1 MCTQTSQEAK
11 VMNCPRCQSLLKERE
26 PFCGNCGF
34 DLRSQENTTQPPQSV
49 ITEET
54 LLIKDPLVGQVLDAK
69 YELLERL
76 GEGGMGAVY
85 RAHRKHIGD
94 EVAIKILLEKF
105 VTGKE
110 AAERFR
116 REARAAAVLRHPNV
130 VTIHDFSDGSQL
142 DAPAYIVM
150 ELVEG
155 SSLRALLKRE
165 GKISPQR
172 AVSLMQGVC
181 AGVAAAHRRSI
192 IHRDLKPDNIII
204 APPDRPGENEVVKV
218 IDFGIAKLREADA
231 SSTLTQTGTLMGTPF
246 YMSPEQCLGEPLD
259 ARSDIYSL
267 GAILYEM
274 LGGAPPFT
282 GTTPTAI
289 IAKHLTDTALPLD
302 QLGVSRPLAEV
313 CRRALTKEPQERYQ
327 SVEEFYS
334 GLVSA
339 FASDNRRTEIPDGPL
354 QAAADSPLASAHLPL
369 TQVPRPGVSQN
380 SIATVVAMNKQEP
393 RTQLQSGSNDKTV
406 VELAPTPGSSKQLRR
421 IRNFALAGGTLVFAV
436 SVGLGFLLRWVG
448 WSSSMP
454 YDEFALAL
462 ITVGLRDSIFGIFLG
477 IALSGLLGSARSR
490 PVGPTDRV
498 AQVIVCSACGAVI
511 VMAPFVLLRT
521 SLMLLPVGLA
531 IIGLLLGST
540 VCGIKMLIQRF
551 ASGR

>member
-1 MCTQTSQEAK
+1 M
-11 VMNCPRCQSLLKERE
+11 P
-26 PFCGNCGF
+26 
-34 DLRSQENTTQPPQSV
+34 
-49 ITEET
+49 TEET
-54 LLIKDPLVGQVLDAK
+54 LLIKDPLVGQVLDSK

-85 RAHRKHIGD
+85 RAHRRHIGD

-110 AAERFR
+110 GAERFR
-116 REARAAAVLRHPNV
+116 REARAAAVLRHPNI

-142 DAPAYIVM
+142 DGPAYIVM

-155 SSLRALLKRE
+155 SSLRALLKHE

-172 AVSLMQGVC
+172 AIALMQGVC
-181 AGVAAAHRRSI
+181 AGVGAAHRRSI

-218 IDFGIAKLREADA
+218 IDFGIAKLREADS

-274 LGGAPPFT
+274 LGGVPPFT

-302 QLGVSRPLAEV
+302 QLGVSRSLAEV
-313 CRRALTKEPQERYQ
+313 CRRALTKEPEERYQ

-334 GLVSA
+334 GLVNA
-339 FASDNRRTEIPDGPL
+339 FATDNRRTEFPDGPL
-354 QAAADSPLASAHLPL
+354 QAAAATPLASAHLPL
-369 TQVPRPGVSQN
+369 TQVPGPGVSQN

-393 RTQLQSGSNDKTV
+393 RSQLQSGANDNTV
-406 VELAPTPGSSKQLRR
+406 VELAPTRSGSTKQLRR
-421 IRNFALAGGTLVFAV
+421 IRNFALAGAPLVFGL
-436 SVGLGFLLRWVG
+436 SVGLGFLLRWLG

-477 IALSGLLGSARSR
+477 IALSGLFGSARAR
-490 PVGPTDRV
+490 AGPSDRV
-498 AQVIVCSACGAVI
+498 ANVIVCAACGAVI

-531 IIGLLLGST
+531 IIGLLLGAT
-540 VCGIKMLIQRF
+540 VCGVKMLVQRF